1 MFILK
6 GLLILII
13 FIFILGLFASFWL
26 RYTFRKMHRNFN
38 RMHGKDDAGEKK
50 KQEKRT
56 TGSKK
61 EIRKKGDYVDFE
73 EVD

>member
-6 GLLILII
+6 GLLVLIL
-13 FIFILGLFASFWL
+13 FIFILGLFASIWL

-38 RMHGKDDAGEKK
+38 RMHGKDEAGEKK
-50 KQEKRT
+50 KQEKRSNE
-56 TGSKK
+56 SKK
-61 EIRKKGDYVDFE
+61 GIKNKGDYVDFE